1 MVVMQFT
8 HPKAMIYRAICE
20 RLETMDRITD
30 AVECFDQMTTELGV
44 SMNLRAWKWAL
55 GEC

>member
-1 MVVMQFT
+1 
-8 HPKAMIYRAICE
+8 MIYRVICE
-20 RLETMDRITD
+20 RLETMDCVTD

-55 GEC
+55 GGY